1 MKLIS
6 FLRRH
11 PAVPCLLL
19 AAAIFCF
26 WQNNALCV
34 TRLSFESVRLPAA
47 FDGTVI
53 VHLSDL
59 HSKSFGKNQDR
70 LVRRVRELCPDYI
83 VFTGDAVDSRRYDIE
98 PVTSLVS
105 QLCGIAPTFFVTGN
119 HELRSGRSGEVC
131 RAVQQAGA
139 VLLDNAGL
147 FVERGGER
155 IFLCGLADQGSLQEP
170 DAQAALRQT
179 LDGLSRQS
187 EGAFSLLL
195 SHRPELFALY
205 VQACVD
211 LSFCGH
217 AHGGQWRLPL
227 VGGLYAPGQGLFP
240 QYTAGLYLEGG
251 QAMAVSRGL
260 GNSLFPLRL
269 FNRPEVVALTL
280 RAPAQAGPG

>member
-11 PAVPCLLL
+11 PEVPCLLL

-26 WQNNALCV
+26 WQNNTLCV

-70 LVRRVRELCPDYI
+70 LVRGVRELCPDYI
-83 VFTGDAVDSRRYDIE
+83 VFTGDAVDSRRFDIE

-131 RAVQQAGA
+131 RAVQPVSYTPLDVYKRQA
-139 VLLDNAGL
+139 
-147 FVERGGER
+147 F
-155 IFLCGLADQGSLQEP
+155 
-170 DAQAALRQT
+170 AL
-179 LDGLSRQS
+179 
-187 EGAFSLLL
+187 SLLSTTSRPTIMREL
-195 SHRPELFALY
+195 SASDKS
-205 VQACVD
+205 AT
-211 LSFCGH
+211 S
-217 AHGGQWRLPL
+217 
-227 VGGLYAPGQGLFP
+227 
-240 QYTAGLYLEGG
+240 
-251 QAMAVSRGL
+251 
-260 GNSLFPLRL
+260 
-269 FNRPEVVALTL
+269 
-280 RAPAQAGPG
+280 